1 MCCGGRRSKSLSRSK
16 ISSCSDFGGRDQLRD
31 CWRRIWS
38 SPHVRPSPGG
48 MARAAG
54 TLADREPLASVACG
68 QSVGLNGLLRSVSDV
83 VRRAGDIVWKMGAV
97 DPGRFGCTLLGQS
110 SNVRVRS
117 FQTTSLATY
126 SDLPSATGLLRSHT
140 RDLRLG
146 EESDLTLRDVDGV
159 LRAVDLA
166 LRGVRDR
173 KLICDAGPCAP
184 WRSARGSSPSLL
196 VHQIRWYT
204 YRI

>member
-1 MCCGGRRSKSLSRSK
+1 
-16 ISSCSDFGGRDQLRD
+16 
-31 CWRRIWS
+31 
-38 SPHVRPSPGG
+38 